1 MKNPLASL
9 IRSLGDAL
17 SRSLADRRSGS
28 DPARVGAG
36 APKIFELKVEYL
48 APQRVVKITT
58 RGPLTLEANNQ
69 LVAAAVAAGRQ
80 FDTNLF
86 LVDDRN
92 ADVMMNIV
100 NLYDLPEH
108 NQQLGIMR
116 NFRVALIF
124 TPTQRNSEAFKFYED
139 RIVITDFQQR
149 VFTDEVAALMW
160 LLAGSGDKAPT

>member
-9 IRSLGDAL
+9 IRSLGGTLA
-17 SRSLADRRSGS
+17 RSLTDRRAGS

-36 APKIFELKVEYL
+36 APKTFELKVEYL
-48 APQRVVKITT
+48 APQRVVKITA

-69 LVAAAVAAGRQ
+69 LVAAAVAAGKQ
-80 FDTNLF
+80 YETNLF

-92 ADVMMNIV
+92 TEVAMNIV

-108 NQQLGIMR
+108 NSQLGVMR
-116 NFRVALIF
+116 DFRVALIF
-124 TPTQRNSEAFKFYED
+124 TPTQRNSDVFKFYED

-149 VFTDEVAALMW
+149 VFTDEAAALAW
-160 LLAGSGDKAPT
+160 LLEAKRS